1 MRLVDMVDGV
11 ISAVIP
17 DDPPALIAVVRD
29 LITLRNAAESQLVIA
44 AVTID
49 RLGLAKHAG
58 STTSK
63 LLQANGAPRR
73 AVGRVAVATDRYR
86 VAGFGSHCWLL
97 PRRISLD

>member
-1 MRLVDMVDGV
+1 MVDGV

-29 LITLRNAAESQLVIA
+29 LIMLRNAAESQLVVA

-49 RLGLAKHAG
+49 RLGLAKQSG

-63 LLQANGAPRR
+63 LLQATGPHQLRLR
-73 AVGRVAVATDRYR
+73 GGYE
-86 VAGFGSHCWLL
+86 
-97 PRRISLD
+97 